1 MTKKTFTVE
10 QYKSGA
16 RRPAYQ
22 NETLKGL
29 GLNQIGRRR
38 SLVDTPASRGM
49 VASVAHMVRIV
60 DDKK

>member
-1 MTKKTFTVE
+1 MTKTFTVE

-29 GLNQIGRRR
+29 GLNKIGRRR
-38 SLVDTPASRGM
+38 DIVDTPAMRGM
-49 VASVAHMVRIV
+49 VKSVAHMVRIV
-60 DDKK
+60 ENKK

>member
-10 QYKSGA
+10 QYKSAA
-16 RRPAYQ
+16 RRPSYQ
-22 NETLKGL
+22 GETLKGL
-29 GLNQIGRRR
+29 GLNKIGRKR
-38 SLVDTPASRGM
+38 SLIDTPASRGM